1 MKPEELMKYAEMIE
15 VAKKQQ
21 RAKKLELNNVRVL
34 EDKQIAKV
42 NAPIVK
48 ALGEN
53 KDDLNE
59 LVVKPGL
66 KAKEESS
73 LGLQNEFMSWIDKPS
88 TISYRFNTSGILNN
102 AWKYVGSNR
111 VKKLIRVLNTKNT
124 DNVVTLETPNDTV
137 FMLFFKNLENVGPFT
152 DDDIDKYIALLDSK
166 LDSNITKSLKGA
178 LVRYIDKAE
187 AEKVKKVKK
196 ARKAP
201 PPPPLPVVDDGDR
214 KDGDIGMGMKKVVIR
229 GSSGIQRGKHGNL
242 LYNNTT
248 LMKKLQ
254 LMLSAQEAGNDGLK
268 KDIALFLDEAL
279 KRHLIAPYEHKHNMK
294 IFVLSKNKRSKG
306 NQ

>member
-1 MKPEELMKYAEMIE
+1 MKYAEMIE
-15 VAKKQQ
+15 QAKKKQ

-124 DNVVTLETPNDTV
+124 DNVVTLEAPNDTV

-178 LVRYIDKAE
+178 L
-187 AEKVKKVKK
+187 
-196 ARKAP
+196 AR
-201 PPPPLPVVDDGDR
+201 
-214 KDGDIGMGMKKVVIR
+214 
-229 GSSGIQRGKHGNL
+229 
-242 LYNNTT
+242 
-248 LMKKLQ
+248 
-254 LMLSAQEAGNDGLK
+254 
-268 KDIALFLDEAL
+268 
-279 KRHLIAPYEHKHNMK
+279 
-294 IFVLSKNKRSKG
+294 
-306 NQ
+306 

>member
-1 MKPEELMKYAEMIE
+1 
-15 VAKKQQ
+15 
-21 RAKKLELNNVRVL
+21 
-34 EDKQIAKV
+34 V

-59 LVVKPGL
+59 LVVKPSL

-88 TISYRFNTSGILNN
+88 TISYRFNTNGILNN

-124 DNVVTLETPNDTV
+124 DNVVTLEAPNDTV
-137 FMLFFKNLENVGPFT
+137 FMLFFKNLENIGPFT
-152 DDDIDKYIALLDSK
+152 DDDLDKYIALLDSK
-166 LDSNITKSLKGA
+166 LDSNITRSLKGA
-178 LVRYIDKAE
+178 LVRYIDKAK
-187 AEKVKKVKK
+187 AEKIKK

-201 PPPPLPVVDDGDR
+201 PPPPADLPSAGDPAPI
-214 KDGDIGMGMKKVVIR
+214 DGMGLKKVALR
-229 GSSGIQRGKHGNL
+229 GSSEIQRGKHGNL

-254 LMLSAQEAGNDGLK
+254 LMLGAQEAGNDGLK
-268 KDIALFLDEAL
+268 KDIAMFLDEAL
-279 KRHLIAPYEHKHNMK
+279 KRNLIADWEHKHNMK
-294 IFVLSKNKRSKG
+294 VFVLSPSGDRKAVLSKNKRSHPPKAGRSKG

>member
-15 VAKKQQ
+15 QAKIKQ

-59 LVVKPGL
+59 LVVKPSL
-66 KAKEESS
+66 KAKEESN
-73 LGLQNEFMSWIDKPS
+73 LGLQNEFSSWIDKPS
-88 TISYRFNTSGILNN
+88 TISYRFNTNGILNN

-124 DNVVTLETPNDTV
+124 DNVVTLEAPNDTV
-137 FMLFFKNLENVGPFT
+137 FMLFFKNLENIGPFT
-152 DDDIDKYIALLDSK
+152 DDDLDKYIALLDSK
-166 LDSNITKSLKGA
+166 LDSNITRSLKGA
-178 LVRYIDKAE
+178 LVRYIDKAK
-187 AEKVKKVKK
+187 AEKIKK

-201 PPPPLPVVDDGDR
+201 PPPPADLPSAGDPAPI
-214 KDGDIGMGMKKVVIR
+214 DGMGLKKVALR
-229 GSSGIQRGKHGNL
+229 GSSEIQRGKHGNL

-254 LMLSAQEAGNDGLK
+254 LMLGAQQAGNDGLK
-268 KDIALFLDEAL
+268 KDIAMFLDEAL
-279 KRHLIAPYEHKHNMK
+279 KRHLIADWEHKHNMK
-294 IFVLSKNKRSKG
+294 IFVLSKNKRSK
-306 NQ
+306 NKV